1 MYLST
6 ECIIFC
12 SEDTELSIKMSE
24 NGKRFLT
31 MQLDQNSNAYAL
43 VSVDALDILHLLNQ
57 EILIDELV
65 SKTEEKMVAINTGG
79 EYHVLKE
86 CSSFEELPYVDT
98 NSWLD
103 DQYIDDYKELL
114 ERELQDYRGKTE

>member
-6 ECIIFC
+6 ECTIFC

-31 MQLDQNSNAYAL
+31 MQLGQNSNAYAL
-43 VSVDALDILHLLNQ
+43 VSVDALDILHL
-57 EILIDELV
+57 V

-79 EYHVLKE
+79 EYYVLKE

-103 DQYIDDYKELL
+103 DRYIDDYKELL
-114 ERELQDYRGKTE
+114 ERELQDYRGNTE